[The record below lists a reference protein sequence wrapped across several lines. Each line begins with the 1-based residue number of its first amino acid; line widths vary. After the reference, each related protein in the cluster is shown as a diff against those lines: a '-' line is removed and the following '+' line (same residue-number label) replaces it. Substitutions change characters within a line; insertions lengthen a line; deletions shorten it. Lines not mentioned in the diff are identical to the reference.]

1 MSTNVIQVGAAA
13 PDFTLPSNQ
22 LNDAGKP
29 GKPVTLS
36 ALRGKPVVLAF
47 YPLDWSPTCST
58 EHSCMR
64 SDLDAFAGV
73 DAQILGISVDSAWC
87 HKAFADHL
95 ELSYPLLADFQ
106 PRGAVAAQYG
116 LYLQDKGFTARATVV
131 VDRQGQVAWVKV
143 QDLGQARDDAEIV
156 AVLKGLS

>member
-1 MSTNVIQVGAAA
+1 MAANVIQVGAVA

-22 LNDAGKP
+22 LTAEGKP

-47 YPLDWSPTCST
+47 YPLDWSPVCSN
-58 EHSCMR
+58 EHSCFR
-64 SDLDAFAGV
+64 SDVDAFDGI
-73 DAQILGISVDSAWC
+73 DAQVLGVSVDSVWS

-95 ELSYPLLADFQ
+95 KVSYPLLADFN

-116 LYLQDKGFTARATVV
+116 LYLEDKGFDARATIV
-131 VDRQGQVAWVKV
+131 VDKAGKVAFVKV
-143 QDLGQARDDAEIV
+143 Q
-156 AVLKGLS
+156 LS